1 MVRSCV
7 TGRNHLRGRRGSKGS
22 TFLAA
27 SIVVVG
33 AMRVVAGVAAWLTV
47 RSQLAGER
55 IVIPGEGSRLHPR
68 RVTGPVTAFAEANVI
83 KRVALS
89 ATGGRTYGE
98 LPEGDPMAE
107 TAMNAALLRSSL
119 FTSILAFG
127 MAAAEVAT
135 GLALV
140 ALGTELRRLP
150 RR

>member
-1 MVRSCV
+1 M
-7 TGRNHLRGRRGSKGS
+7 
-22 TFLAA
+22 
-27 SIVVVG
+27 
-33 AMRVVAGVAAWLTV
+33 
-47 RSQLAGER
+47 
-55 IVIPGEGSRLHPR
+55 
-68 RVTGPVTAFAEANVI
+68 TGPVTAFAEANVI

-140 ALGTELRRLP
+140 ALGTEMRRLP